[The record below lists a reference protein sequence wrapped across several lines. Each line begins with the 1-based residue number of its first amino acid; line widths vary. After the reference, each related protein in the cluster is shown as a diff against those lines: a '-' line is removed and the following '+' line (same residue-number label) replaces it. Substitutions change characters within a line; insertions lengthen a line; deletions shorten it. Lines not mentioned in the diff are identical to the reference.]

1 MYNYSIYSIYP
12 TCEKINHLLHGMQP
26 EFCSQNATGQAAD
39 DGRRCQRPC
48 HQEVRS
54 STHQA
59 AGKTL
64 ETPLKCGELMSEASK
79 HTRTWFNQEFMRI
92 HLSI

>member
-1 MYNYSIYSIYP
+1 MPLVVSK
-12 TCEKINHLLHGMQP
+12 T
-26 EFCSQNATGQAAD
+26 ATGQAAD

-54 STHQA
+54 STRQA
-59 AGKTL
+59 ARKTL
-64 ETPLKCGELMSEASK
+64 ETPIKCGELMSEASK
-79 HTRTWFNQEFMRI
+79 HTRTCFNQEFMRI